1 MANFAYPYLKSTKLF
16 ENDGARKMQERDLV
30 EETEIDIA
38 VIVEVT
44 DDMTNVVESIAT
56 LMPSILNVIS
66 DATSDSR

>member
-1 MANFAYPYLKSTKLF
+1 
-16 ENDGARKMQERDLV
+16 MQERDLV
-30 EETEIDIA
+30 HEMEIDIA

-44 DDMTNVVESIAT
+44 DGMTNVVESIAT